1 MNRDEVLPRLAR
13 HRRELDDYFVKSRAI
28 SGSVAHPASKL

>member
-1 MNRDEVLPRLAR
+1 MNRDEVLRRLAGQ
-13 HRRELDDYFVKSRAI
+13 RRELDDYFVKSLAI